1 MKVSL
6 LLVGVLVVSLV
17 VRQRS
22 AALRHFVLAAAVVCA
37 CAIPLLESML
47 PAWRLAIGAAA
58 FEPYDAVPSDDSS
71 QAAPRP
77 RAEGARTAS
86 APAMP
91 PSKGEGLGLT
101 FPDLKT
107 LWLIGVAFSAGML
120 IVGLLRLTWLARGAH
135 RVTAGRWYELVGELS
150 TAYGLRRPVT
160 LLQSDHPSLLV
171 TWGFF
176 HPKVIL
182 PSPASEWSDAR
193 ARIVLSHEL
202 AHIGRGDWSLQMVAE
217 ALRAFHWFNPILWI
231 VCRRLRL
238 ESEHACDDEVMRRGV
253 AGTDYATHLVELA
266 RSLRQRRQL
275 WLPAAAMAR
284 PSSLERRVRAMLI
297 KDVNRRPIKGVTRV
311 LVFALLLLVSA
322 VIAAA
327 QSSFVSLSGLLA
339 DEQGKGVPGSTV
351 ILSNE
356 ARQAK
361 YEVKTNE
368 LGRYEFVG
376 LPAGDY
382 GLEIKAIGFQALKD
396 AIAVKGQNLQRSY
409 SLKLGTLQETITV
422 RFDPNA
428 TPNKNA
434 PEKPPV
440 VREVPMPAR
449 KECIAAPSGGQ
460 IRPPRKVRDVVP
472 RYPRALEGTGTEGV
486 VVMQARID
494 REGYTADISVVGDAQ
509 PDLAQAAIDAVRDW
523 RFTETLL
530 NCQPVDVTMTITTN
544 FRPVPLPPTAP
555 PKP

>member
-1 MKVSL
+1 
-6 LLVGVLVVSLV
+6 
-17 VRQRS
+17 
-22 AALRHFVLAAAVVCA
+22 
-37 CAIPLLESML
+37 
-47 PAWRLAIGAAA
+47 
-58 FEPYDAVPSDDSS
+58 
-71 QAAPRP
+71 
-77 RAEGARTAS
+77 
-86 APAMP
+86 
-91 PSKGEGLGLT
+91 
-101 FPDLKT
+101 
-107 LWLIGVAFSAGML
+107 
-120 IVGLLRLTWLARGAH
+120 
-135 RVTAGRWYELVGELS
+135 
-150 TAYGLRRPVT
+150 
-160 LLQSDHPSLLV
+160 
-171 TWGFF
+171 
-176 HPKVIL
+176 
-182 PSPASEWSDAR
+182 
-193 ARIVLSHEL
+193 
-202 AHIGRGDWSLQMVAE
+202 MVAE

-449 KECIAAPSGGQ
+449 KECIAVPSGGQ